1 MLYPSEIDVHCDNK
15 NMSKFQVHPFYGFGN
30 IAIFLEKIENF
41 PQFETYTKIHFVKNW
56 IE

>member
-15 NMSKFQVHPFYGFGN
+15 NMSKFEVHPFYGFGI

-41 PQFETYTKIHFVKNW
+41 PQFETYTKIHFIKNW